1 MDQGYIEK
9 PCLNNNNNN
18 NNNKT
23 KNKQTNKQDNEAL
36 KFAGKLT
43 EDGIKQ
49 SSQAR

>member
-9 PCLNNNNNN
+9 PWLNNNNNN
-18 NNNKT
+18 KKT
-23 KNKQTNKQDNEAL
+23 KNKQTNKQDNETL